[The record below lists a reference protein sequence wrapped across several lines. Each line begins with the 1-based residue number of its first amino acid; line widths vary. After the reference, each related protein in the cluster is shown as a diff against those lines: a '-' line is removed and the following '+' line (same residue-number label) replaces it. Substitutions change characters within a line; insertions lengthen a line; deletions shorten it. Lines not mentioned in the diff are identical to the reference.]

1 MAILKPA
8 MGAPLRHSLLPQLQK
23 PKIRGVDLER
33 VFPTEA
39 YAAKCPLSDF
49 TGLIALVR
57 LVPLSGHIMRRRSLP
72 LGADCVDK
80 RFGEIK

>member
-1 MAILKPA
+1 MRLNVRL
-8 MGAPLRHSLLPQLQK
+8 GS
-23 PKIRGVDLER
+23 V
-33 VFPTEA
+33 
-39 YAAKCPLSDF
+39 SDF

-57 LVPLSGHIMRRRSLP
+57 LVPLSGRIMRRRSLP